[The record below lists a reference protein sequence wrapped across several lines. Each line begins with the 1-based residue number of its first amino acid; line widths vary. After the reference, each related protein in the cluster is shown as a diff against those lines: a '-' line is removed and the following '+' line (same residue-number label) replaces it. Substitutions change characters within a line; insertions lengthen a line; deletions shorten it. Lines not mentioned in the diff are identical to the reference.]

1 MRHEMSAVAD
11 VAAGVQLAV
20 ADRAIGASDDTTKM
34 QQSQGTNN
42 VHFIDKGLACAPL
55 TGSSHRNT
63 VNIGIADMAVGTA
76 DAKAK
81 HFSSDLARCRRAATE
96 AVPDFHGDP
105 KAYDRVAVSL
115 LTGWCSDRAAVE
127 SGCDDAAGRD
137 HRAEARPRTSSR
149 ASVAASGCR
158 ERKIRCARPRSS
170 WLNATKLG
178 RKFAAP

>member
-1 MRHEMSAVAD
+1 MRHEMSGVAD
-11 VAAGVQLAV
+11 VVAGVQLAV

-96 AVPDFHGDP
+96 AVPDFHGHP
-105 KAYDRVAVSL
+105 KAYDRVTVSL

-127 SGCDDAAGRD
+127 TCLARKISELKGASGRARTCSRRCEAASACNSRRHQAAGFLC
-137 HRAEARPRTSSR
+137 S
-149 ASVAASGCR
+149 CR
-158 ERKIRCARPRSS
+158 WRRGA
-170 WLNATKLG
+170 G
-178 RKFAAP
+178 RG